1 MKLEFAEE
9 INQNFE
15 SVETI
20 VDFIC
25 EKMADAEDNDA
36 AILIPYSVKEAM
48 KNGLK
53 ARDGRLNFVCNC
65 L

>member
-15 SVETI
+15 SVGTI

-25 EKMADAEDNDA
+25 EKMADAEDNEA
-36 AILIPYSVKEAM
+36 KILIPYSVKEAM
-48 KNGLK
+48 KNGLQIRNGK
-53 ARDGRLNFVCNC
+53 LS